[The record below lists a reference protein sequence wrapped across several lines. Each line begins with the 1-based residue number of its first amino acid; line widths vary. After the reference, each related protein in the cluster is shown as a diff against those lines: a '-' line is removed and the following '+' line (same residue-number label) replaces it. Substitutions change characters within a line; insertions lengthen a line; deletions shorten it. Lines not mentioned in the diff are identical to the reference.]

1 MNKIILV
8 PNHTTID
15 RGTLYSIYKKLI
27 LYINES
33 EIKSIFILNKLL
45 VNTKYD
51 KIADALYV
59 KFKQGKIAKTL
70 RLENHLIVD
79 LDSKSNILG
88 VELLNAKSQLAP
100 SFVKQ
105 FLRKRGLNSLLLLKN
120 YSLLYYK

>member
-1 MNKIILV
+1 M
-8 PNHTTID
+8 
-15 RGTLYSIYKKLI
+15 
-27 LYINES
+27 
-33 EIKSIFILNKLL
+33 
-45 VNTKYD
+45 NTKYD

-100 SFVKQ
+100 AFVKQ
-105 FLRKRGLNSLLLLKN
+105 FLKKEII
-120 YSLLYYK
+120 KQPVFA